1 MYSEPVSNEKELFI
15 EVPNYNTI
23 NLSSIIE
30 QAQAHFGCVTVD
42 EIVIS
47 PERHQVEGCSCC
59 YDDSDYRQ
67 YLCVTI
73 EKE

>member
-1 MYSEPVSNEKELFI
+1 MYGEPVSNANELYI
-15 EVPNYNTI
+15 EVPNFNTI
-23 NLSSIIE
+23 HLSSIIE
-30 QAQAHFGCVTVD
+30 QAQTHFGCVTVD

-47 PERHQVEGCSCC
+47 PETIQVEGCSCC
-59 YDDSDYRQ
+59 YDSSNYRQ

>member
-1 MYSEPVSNEKELFI
+1 MHSEPVSDSNQLYIHVGDF
-15 EVPNYNTI
+15 NTI

-30 QAQAHFGCVTVD
+30 LAQSHFGCVTVD

-47 PERHQVEGCSCC
+47 PENIQVEGCSCC
-59 YDDSDYRQ
+59 YNSSDYRL

-73 EKE
+73 ER

>member
-1 MYSEPVSNEKELFI
+1 MYAEPVSNDHELYI
-15 EVPNYNTI
+15 EVPNFNTI

-30 QAQAHFGCVTVD
+30 QAQSHFGAVTVD

-47 PERHQVEGCSCC
+47 PELIQVEGCSCC
-59 YDDSDYRQ
+59 YDSSDYRQ

-73 EKE
+73 EKD